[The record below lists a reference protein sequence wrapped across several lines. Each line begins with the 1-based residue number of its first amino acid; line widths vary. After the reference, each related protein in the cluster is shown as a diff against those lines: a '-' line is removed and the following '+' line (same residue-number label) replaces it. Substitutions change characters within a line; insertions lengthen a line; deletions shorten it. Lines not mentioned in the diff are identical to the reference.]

1 MRYMGSKRRLARYIL
16 PIMLKD
22 RKEGQWWVE
31 PFMGGCNILK
41 LIDGPRMGSDFH
53 TELVA
58 FLTAVQS
65 GWQPPAYIN
74 EDDYKRIKTSS
85 DLVLKGYV
93 GFLFSFGAT
102 YFGSFRRQGTVQ
114 HIGEEIAG
122 TPLKNNYKSMDY
134 TNKVARNTVKALYE
148 GLIGAR
154 LCHSSYENLKIPA
167 QSIIYCDPP
176 YAGTTGYGVGFNHNI
191 FYDWCRLQKAKGHT
205 IFISE
210 YGMPKDFKCIWSM
223 QLTQNLKQK
232 GSARTVEKLFTL

>member
-1 MRYMGSKRRLARYIL
+1 MRYMGSKRRLARFIL

-22 RKEGQWWVE
+22 RKAGQWWVE

-41 LIDGPRMGSDFH
+41 LIDGPRIGSDFH
-53 TELVA
+53 PELVA

-74 EDDYKRIKTSS
+74 EDDYKRIKTGGN
-85 DLVLKGYV
+85 LILKGYV

-114 HIGEEIAG
+114 HIGEVVVG

-134 TNKVARNTVKALYE
+134 TNKIARSTVKALYE
-148 GLIGAR
+148 GLKDAK
-154 LCHSSYENLKIPA
+154 LYHSSYESLKIPA

-176 YAGTTGYGVGFNHNI
+176 YAGTTGYGIGFNHNV

-210 YGMPKDFKCIWSM
+210 YSMPKDFKCIWSM

-232 GSARTVEKLFTL
+232 GSARTTEKLFTL

>member
-1 MRYMGSKRRLARYIL
+1 MGSKRRLAKYIL

-22 RKEGQWWVE
+22 RKAGQWWVE

-41 LIDGPRMGSDFH
+41 LIDGPRIGSDFH
-53 TELVA
+53 PELVA

-85 DLVLKGYV
+85 DLVLKGYA

-102 YFGSFRRQGTVQ
+102 YFGSFRR
-114 HIGEEIAG
+114 HNDARIGAKI
-122 TPLKNNYKSMDY
+122 TPHGIDIKNHYLSMQY
-134 TNKVARNTVKALYE
+134 TNKVSQEAVEKLRPYLQGVELH
-148 GLIGAR
+148 
-154 LCHSSYENLKIPA
+154 HSSYIDLKIPS

-223 QLTQNLKQK
+223 QLTQNIKQK
-232 GSARTVEKLFTL
+232 GSARTIEKLFTL